1 MSNGFATTL
10 LYVLGFVWVGSHR
23 LNERP
28 PLMFAASAFVR
39 AIVLVINAVVFR
51 SEQFFTLAAVNHML
65 LTTTTAM
72 VMVFSLSE
80 A

>member
-1 MSNGFATTL
+1 
-10 LYVLGFVWVGSHR
+10 
-23 LNERP
+23 
-28 PLMFAASAFVR
+28 MFAASAFVR